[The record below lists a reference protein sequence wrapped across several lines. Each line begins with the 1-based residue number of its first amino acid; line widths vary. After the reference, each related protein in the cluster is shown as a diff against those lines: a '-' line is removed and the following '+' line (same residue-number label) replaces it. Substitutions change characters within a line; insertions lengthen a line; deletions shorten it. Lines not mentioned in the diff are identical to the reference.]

1 MYSRKNSRGGELP
14 GARSVTT
21 TVFSTGD
28 PPNQFQ
34 ISELFVQV
42 FYILIMVY
50 LYIDTGWPTKNG
62 TFDIDLG
69 WKLLNETYDTLVGV
83 YNNTMKSTFIFKFW
97 EN

>member
-50 LYIDTGWPTKNG
+50 LYIDTG
-62 TFDIDLG
+62 
-69 WKLLNETYDTLVGV
+69 
-83 YNNTMKSTFIFKFW
+83 
-97 EN
+97 

>member
-42 FYILIMVY
+42 FYILIVILGD
-50 LYIDTGWPTKNG
+50 LYTDP
-62 TFDIDLG
+62 
-69 WKLLNETYDTLVGV
+69 E
-83 YNNTMKSTFIFKFW
+83 
-97 EN
+97 